1 MPDPNYTIPSLD
13 DDSDHALLFKAAY
26 ALWLMEQGGGGG
38 GGTVTSVGLS
48 LPASVFSVSGSPVT
62 GAGTLSGSFQTQA
75 ANTVFAGPSSG
86 GPDIPSFR
94 ALASTDF
101 VPAGSDQQIQYNDNG
116 TLGASAGLTY
126 FAPATALM
134 VGAPGVGTGSIQLAS
149 DGGGDAGIAMGT
161 AAGGT
166 LSIAPTAGTSVPRTA
181 TFPNASGVVLLD
193 TAAQTVTGKVI
204 SGSNNTLSN
213 IATTSLTGTLQAA
226 QMPALTGDVTNSAG
240 SLSTTIANNAVT
252 TAKIANANVTYAK
265 LPSESASTLLGR
277 GSASGAGDTQPIT
290 LGAGLAMAGTVLSAS
305 SILQVVAVTPKT
317 DTATGSNNPP
327 TWSVVYS
334 GSITLL
340 QSSSRVIMFC
350 TCQVGGSAAYE
361 TYARLE
367 RSGTPLVQ
375 GDAAGSRTQTYV
387 NVCPP
392 GLTTPSGTNYHTV
405 PVTMIA
411 YDTPGAGTHQYDLA
425 LAIESGGTWTLNR
438 SLDDGNNASISRGAS
453 TMFLIEIA

>member
-1 MPDPNYTIPSLD
+1 MPEPQTEVP
-13 DDSDHALLFKAAY
+13 ALQGIIR
-26 ALWLMEQGGGGG
+26 ALGGRVVPETEVPCLQEILLLLAGGVG
-38 GGTVTSVGLS
+38 GIGTVTSVGLS

-62 GAGTLSGSFQTQA
+62 GAGTLSGSFQAQA

-134 VGAPGVGTGSIQLAS
+134 VGAPGVGTGSIQLIS

-265 LPSESASTLLGR
+265 LPSEAASTLLGR
-277 GSASGAGDTQPIT
+277 GSAGGAGDTQPIT
-290 LGAGLAMAGTVLSAS
+290 LGAGLAMAGTVLMS
-305 SILQVVAVTPKT
+305 SSVRQVVIVTPKT
-317 DTATGSNNPP
+317 DTATGTNTSP
-327 TWSVVYS
+327 TTVYS
-334 GSITLL
+334 GSITPT
-340 QSSSRVIMFC
+340 STDSRIIVLVFGAG
-350 TCQVGGSAAYE
+350 TNTVGEAAFAQIANGS
-361 TYARLE
+361 
-367 RSGTPLVQ
+367 TPLQV
-375 GDAAGSRTQTYV
+375 GDAAGSRTRATVNLISHASSFIMPSFTCVGSDSPASTSAQTYNLQLWV
-387 NVCPP
+387 E
-392 GLTTPSGTNYHTV
+392 
-405 PVTMIA
+405 
-411 YDTPGAGTHQYDLA
+411 AGTWY
-425 LAIESGGTWTLNR
+425 LNR
-438 SLDDGNNASISRGAS
+438 STSDADNAFNVRGA
-453 TMFLIEIA
+453 TQMFLIEVGP